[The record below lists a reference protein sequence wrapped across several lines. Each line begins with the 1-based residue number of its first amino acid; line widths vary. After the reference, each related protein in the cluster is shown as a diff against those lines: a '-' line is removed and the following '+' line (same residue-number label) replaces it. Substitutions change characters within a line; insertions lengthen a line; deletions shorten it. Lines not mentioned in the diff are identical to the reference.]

1 MSFTTIIMSR
11 WRASASLSS
20 RQVRTDDDAVSVVE
34 CASSFGGLDILVS
47 NASTNVDSHPAD
59 LEVVTDDQLMERVN
73 GKGLTSVRVTRAALP
88 YLRASGH
95 GRVILLGGTS
105 ARAVAG
111 PGGGFASGLGNAFV
125 ANFAKRLSVDVASDG
140 ITVNVIHPG
149 VTNTD
154 RHPPR
159 IAELAARLGVSFS
172 EAEAVRAKEV
182 PVGRMVE
189 PADVAAMAVF
199 LASPLSGA
207 VTGQTIAVDGGA
219 THCVVY

>member
-1 MSFTTIIMSR
+1 
-11 WRASASLSS
+11 
-20 RQVRTDDDAVSVVE
+20 
-34 CASSFGGLDILVS
+34 
-47 NASTNVDSHPAD
+47 
-59 LEVVTDDQLMERVN
+59 
-73 GKGLTSVRVTRAALP
+73 
-88 YLRASGH
+88 
-95 GRVILLGGTS
+95 LLGGTS

-125 ANFAKRLSVDVASDG
+125 ANFGKRLSVDVASDG

-172 EAEAVRAKEV
+172 EAEAIRAKEV